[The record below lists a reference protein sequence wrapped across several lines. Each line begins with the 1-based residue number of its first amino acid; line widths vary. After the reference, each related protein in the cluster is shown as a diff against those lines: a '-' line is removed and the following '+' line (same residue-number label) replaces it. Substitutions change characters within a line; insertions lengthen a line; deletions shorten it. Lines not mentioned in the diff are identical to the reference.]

1 MFDCKVIELKVNV
14 LDVNNV
20 GGIFVVFF
28 GGLVI
33 VVLVVVLE
41 FIWKFR
47 KNVQEDRVRFNN
59 FGLI

>member
-47 KNVQEDRVRFNN
+47 KNV
-59 FGLI
+59 